1 MPNLSNLTT
10 KQKIILTSVIA
21 GVVFLTT
28 LIVIFLVTHPVVA
41 GSVRDVFI
49 ILLAIQVFVLDVL
62 ILVMLWQILKLLD
75 YLIRELVP
83 VINSLQE
90 TVGTVRGTTTFMSD
104 NVVTPTIEV
113 ASKVAGIRRSVSVL
127 FAGPGGGSR
136 ARAKPSA
143 GASSTPPVSPES

>member
-10 KQKIILTSVIA
+10 KQKIFLISGIA
-21 GVVFLTT
+21 AVVLLTT
-28 LIVIFLVTHPVVA
+28 LILIFLVTHPVVA

-62 ILVMLWQILKLLD
+62 MLVMLWQILKLLD

-127 FAGPGGGSR
+127 FAGPGSSQ
-136 ARAKPSA
+136 ARPKPAAS
-143 GASSTPPVSPES
+143 ASSAPPASPEG